1 LPEKVKRR
9 PDKLFGGTTSQ
20 WQAELRAVV
29 RPERRVYR
37 DDSPAQ
43 QRIAWEHFGVSF
55 RVLLLDGGDLVHL
68 GGGLYARLTRSDRL
82 LDEMGG
88 LALAAVFWC
97 AGRCYEGRSTASRS
111 TWRSSRQRT
120 V

>member
-1 LPEKVKRR
+1 M
-9 PDKLFGGTTSQ
+9 
-20 WQAELRAVV
+20 

-68 GGGLYARLTRSDRL
+68 GRRANARLTRSDRL

-88 LALAAVFWC
+88 LALAAVFGVLGGVTKV
-97 AGRCYEGRSTASRS
+97 AQQHLEVPDDQADKEL
-111 TWRSSRQRT
+111 
-120 V
+120 